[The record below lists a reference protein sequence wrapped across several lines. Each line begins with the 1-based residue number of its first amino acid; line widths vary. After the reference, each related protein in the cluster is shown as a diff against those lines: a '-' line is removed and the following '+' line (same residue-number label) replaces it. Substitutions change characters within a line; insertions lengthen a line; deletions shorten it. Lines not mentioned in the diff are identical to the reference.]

1 MAHLPGR
8 LCTLRREK
16 MADGEIVVPDYDD
29 SAQDAGALSLDDLAS
44 MQAKP
49 AGGLADKIPLSR
61 THALGLYVVSLRLLP
76 FAFAARRRPTRAV
89 LQAWP

>member
-1 MAHLPGR
+1 
-8 LCTLRREK
+8 

-61 THALGLYVVSLRLLP
+61 KHALGLYVVCLCVCCRSRSLRGG
-76 FAFAARRRPTRAV
+76 ARHVQCCR
-89 LQAWP
+89 LG